1 VRVVTAGFFDT
12 LGLPL
17 RAGRGFAAED
27 RAGAPKRAIVSEST
41 ARQYWPAGD
50 ALGSRLTLV
59 WAGGHDAEIVGVVGD
74 ARLVRL
80 DAELRPVV
88 YLPAEQSPQ
97 NFMTFLVR
105 SASPPASV
113 AAGIRARIAALDPQV
128 AASAVR
134 PMVDV
139 VSASLKRPRFL
150 ASLLAAFAALATLL
164 AAVGIYGV
172 VARSVAER
180 RREIGVRMALG
191 GRRVEI
197 FRWVMGRSLRP
208 VLLGA
213 ALGLP
218 AALVLGRLVRGL
230 LFGVTPSDPPSLA
243 AALVGLVAVA
253 GLACAL
259 PARAALRVEPLEALR
274 PE

>member
-1 VRVVTAGFFDT
+1 
-12 LGLPL
+12 
-17 RAGRGFAAED
+17 
-27 RAGAPKRAIVSEST
+27 
-41 ARQYWPAGD
+41 
-50 ALGSRLTLV
+50 
-59 WAGGHDAEIVGVVGD
+59 
-74 ARLVRL
+74 
-80 DAELRPVV
+80 
-88 YLPAEQSPQ
+88 
-97 NFMTFLVR
+97 
-105 SASPPASV
+105 
-113 AAGIRARIAALDPQV
+113 
-128 AASAVR
+128 
-134 PMVDV
+134 MVDV

-230 LFGVTPSDPPSLA
+230 LFGVTLSDPPSLA